1 MTTPKQIVNSHSPS
15 VAIPSGRDRGPYSAH
30 YAVNDDYR
38 GWILLLIILV
48 ALGGAALVFGQNAAA
63 QTQTKAKPDTQYH
76 VSTLPSLGGTSSGGN
91 SINDQSWVAGYSRQ
105 LDRNRHAT
113 LWRNSLLTDL
123 DTLGGPNSSVTWN
136 VKNTAGIIVGIS
148 QTADPEPLGESWS
161 SAFFYS
167 TPNNVGYINLGFV
180 WEQTLNQM
188 RGLPNFPGGNNG
200 FATGAN
206 NLRQAVGWAE
216 NDVHD
221 PTCVSPQVLQFRPA
235 MWTLGP
241 PDQIQGLPLIPGD
254 SSGAATAINDNGQIV
269 GISGICDQAVGRHT
283 AKHAVLW
290 ENGTVTDIYPNPP
303 APWWNTPTAINQRG
317 DIVGFAGDPAFV
329 EGDIL
334 HAFMWTREDGI
345 RLLKPLPN
353 RTPKHVDSEAY
364 GINENRQVVGVSCDA
379 DLVDCRAVIWD
390 HGNTPTDLNDL
401 KAPGYSAVL
410 TSAKDINNNGEIT
423 GRAADPNK
431 GALTAYLAVPVG
443 GH

>member
-1 MTTPKQIVNSHSPS
+1 MTKQLTTKRTSQNV
-15 VAIPSGRDRGPYSAH
+15 
-30 YAVNDDYR
+30 
-38 GWILLLIILV
+38 LIILAAV
-48 ALGGAALVFGQNAAA
+48 CCGATLVPALA
-63 QTQTKAKPDTQYH
+63 QGPAQTKARTQYQ
-76 VSTLPSLGGTSSGGN
+76 VSNLPGLGGTSNGGN
-91 SINDQSWVAGYSRQ
+91 SINDQTWVSGYAR
-105 LDRNRHAT
+105 LPDRNRHAA
-113 LWRNSLLTDL
+113 LWRSSLLTDL
-123 DTLGGPNSSVTWN
+123 GTLGGPNSSVTWN

-148 QTADPEPLGESWS
+148 QTADPQLLGESWS
-161 SAFFYS
+161 SAAFYS

-180 WEQTLNQM
+180 WEDGQGPM

-235 MWTLGP
+235 VWTLGP
-241 PDQIQGLPLIPGD
+241 PDQIQDLPLIPGD

-290 ENGTVTDIYPNPP
+290 ENGTATDIYPNAP

-317 DIVGFAGDPAFV
+317 DVVGFAGDPAFV

-364 GINENRQVVGVSCDA
+364 GINEARQVVGVSCDA
-379 DLVDCRAVIWD
+379 AQVDCRAVIWD

-401 KAPGYSAVL
+401 KTPGYSAIL
-410 TSAKDINNNGEIT
+410 ASAKDINNAGQIT
-423 GRAADPNK
+423 GRAVDPIT
-431 GALTAYLAVPVG
+431 GVLTAYLAVPVS
-443 GH
+443 H

>member
-1 MTTPKQIVNSHSPS
+1 MAVTPDQFLKCPHENSTKETNMTTQFKIKRASQTLFIGLIAVCSS
-15 VAIPSGRDRGPYSAH
+15 VTLASVHAQGPEA
-30 YAVNDDYR
+30 
-38 GWILLLIILV
+38 
-48 ALGGAALVFGQNAAA
+48 
-63 QTQTKAKPDTQYH
+63 KARRQYQ
-76 VSTLPSLGGTSSGGN
+76 VSNLPGLGGTSNGGN
-91 SINDQSWVAGYSRQ
+91 SINDRTWVAGYSR
-105 LDRNRHAT
+105 LPDRNRHAA

-123 DTLGGPNSSVTWN
+123 YTLGGPNSSVTWN

-148 QTADPEPLGESWS
+148 QTADPEPLGEAWS
-161 SAFFYS
+161 SAAFYS

-180 WEQTLNQM
+180 WEQNQM

-206 NLRQAVGWAE
+206 NLGQVVGWAE

-235 MWTLGP
+235 VWTLGP
-241 PDQIQGLPLIPGD
+241 PDQIQDLPLIPGD

-290 ENGTVTDIYPNPP
+290 ENGTVTDIYPDAP

-345 RLLKPLPN
+345 RRLKPLKH
-353 RTPKHVDSEAY
+353 RTPEHVDSEAY
-364 GINENRQVVGVSCDA
+364 GINERRQVVGVSCDA
-379 DLVDCRAVIWD
+379 DFVDCRAVIWD

-401 KAPGYSAVL
+401 KAPGYSAML
-410 TSAKDINNNGEIT
+410 ASAKDINNAGQIT
-423 GRAADPNK
+423 GRAVDPIT
-431 GALTAYLAVPVG
+431 GVLTAYLAVPVS
-443 GH
+443 H